1 MSIEENVQIVK
12 DFFAAMGGDN
22 KQDLLALVAE
32 DIEWIIPGEDWP
44 LAGTHRG
51 HAELA
56 AVLQKASEEVETT
69 YPEPPEFVAQGDRVL
84 VVGVATG
91 KIKATNKPFK
101 DDWVFDITVR
111 DRKVTKI
118 REYIDT
124 QALAR
129 ASRDGRVRAGVALA
143 ICGHR
148 VGVDGG
154 SPVDR
159 PLARRAL
166 VECPTVKEIPMYDQ
180 SKLSELIRFA
190 RVDAGSTVIDVY
202 PGDGD
207 WTRLFSDIVGPE
219 GRVYS
224 FVPAEVAHFKNDPV
238 GRMRT
243 LAKEPG
249 RENVEAVSA
258 DLVAMPEATQPA
270 DVLWLHLFYHDLH
283 TALIQA
289 RGATAAHFNRAV
301 YERLKPGGS
310 YVIVDHAAAV
320 GAGTSDA
327 QSLHRIEP
335 ASVREEVEAAG
346 FVLDAESTM
355 LANKDDP
362 HSIKVFDPSIKG
374 ETDRFAYRFVKL

>member
-1 MSIEENVQIVK
+1 M
-12 DFFAAMGGDN
+12 A
-22 KQDLLALVAE
+22 
-32 DIEWIIPGEDWP
+32 
-44 LAGTHRG
+44 
-51 HAELA
+51 
-56 AVLQKASEEVETT
+56 
-69 YPEPPEFVAQGDRVL
+69 
-84 VVGVATG
+84 
-91 KIKATNKPFK
+91 
-101 DDWVFDITVR
+101 
-111 DRKVTKI
+111 
-118 REYIDT
+118 
-124 QALAR
+124 
-129 ASRDGRVRAGVALA
+129 
-143 ICGHR
+143 
-148 VGVDGG
+148 
-154 SPVDR
+154 

-166 VECPTVKEIPMYDQ
+166 VDCPTVKEIPMYEQ
-180 SKLSELIRFA
+180 SRLSELIRFA

-224 FVPAEVAHFKNDPV
+224 FVPAEVAHLKNDPV

-243 LAKEPG
+243 LSKEPG

-258 DLVAMPEATQPA
+258 DIVAMPEAIQPA

-301 YERLKPGGS
+301 HERLKPGGS

-335 ASVREEVEAAG
+335 ASVREEGEGAG
-346 FVLDAESTM
+346 FLLDPESRM
-355 LANKDDP
+355 LR
-362 HSIKVFDPSIKG
+362 IKG
-374 ETDRFAYRFVKL
+374 ETDRFAYRFVKP